1 MPAYFGQ
8 HDKFYFNG
16 NYYDLS
22 AKHVDR
28 LAPADAVKAN
38 QSIKEKYPDAK
49 LNKDKVT
56 SIVLQDAKD
65 KPYTAIRAKSYQ
77 HISFGE
83 TLYNNANQT
92 PTRSYFVQ
100 GGRADASTTL
110 PKAGKFTYNGLWAGY
125 LTQKMDKG
133 YSKDEETIKKKRP
146 SRLSVNQRLHPRR

>member
-1 MPAYFGQ
+1 
-8 HDKFYFNG
+8 
-16 NYYDLS
+16 
-22 AKHVDR
+22 
-28 LAPADAVKAN
+28 
-38 QSIKEKYPDAK
+38 
-49 LNKDKVT
+49 
-56 SIVLQDAKD
+56 
-65 KPYTAIRAKSYQ
+65 YTAIRAKSYQ

-133 YSKDEETIKKKRP
+133 YSKDEETIKKKGHQDYLLTKDFTPEDEDNDLTASDDSQDDTDDTDDDGADNVYHAGDIRP
-146 SRLSVNQRLHPRR
+146 EFANKYLPINEPT

>member
-1 MPAYFGQ
+1 MRSKPTNPL
-8 HDKFYFNG
+8 K
-16 NYYDLS
+16 
-22 AKHVDR
+22 K
-28 LAPADAVKAN
+28 
-38 QSIKEKYPDAK
+38 KYPDAK
-49 LNKDKVT
+49 LNKNNNVT

-110 PKAGKFTYNGLWAGY
+110 PTAGKFTYNGLWAGY
-125 LTQKMDKG
+125 LTQKNG
-133 YSKDEETIKKKRP
+133 
-146 SRLSVNQRLHPRR
+146 